1 MLRKIEDANKIDS
14 VAMQIYLY
22 FVQLLEKQWLKLYG
36 FQPLQ
41 KNVNQI
47 EILKI
52 EILYN
57 ILHTNIL
64 LNCL

>member
-1 MLRKIEDANKIDS
+1 
-14 VAMQIYLY
+14 MQIYLY

-52 EILYN
+52 EILYY